1 MELIKKFN
9 YEDNKVRVV
18 EKNGEIYFVG
28 KDIANILGY
37 TNSRKALLDHV
48 DEEDKLVSRIVTA
61 GQNRNMIIINESGL
75 YSLIF
80 SSKLDKAKEFKRWV
94 TKEVLPDIRKYG
106 MYINDSFIKT
116 IIDNPQSAR
125 EEMLKYF
132 NESQRLQKVVKDL
145 EQENDMLRELENE
158 VGNLESKIELLSN
171 KPNNS
176 DWKKE
181 ANKRVRQLTSKLT
194 SIIYPNFGKAWN
206 EVYREM
212 LYSENINIKS
222 KHTRRLK
229 RMKNNNVSQS
239 EINNTTIL
247 DTIGTDVEYIDKMF
261 NAISNLE
268 QRNINSENNFN
279 EKPFYD
285 SGNFSGLLI

>member
-9 YEDNKVRVV
+9 YEDKKVRIV
-18 EKNGEIYFVG
+18 EKNGEVYFVG

-37 TNSRKALLDHV
+37 SNSRKALKDHV
-48 DEEDKLVSRIVTA
+48 DEEDKMVSRIVTS

-229 RMKNNNVSQS
+229 RMENNNVSQS

-268 QRNINSENNFN
+268 QRNINSENSFN

>member
-9 YEDNKVRVV
+9 YEDNKVRVI
-18 EKNGEIYFVG
+18 EKNGEVYFIG

-37 TNSRKALLDHV
+37 SNSRKALKDHV
-48 DEEDKLVSRIVTA
+48 DEEDKMVSRIVTS

-181 ANKRVRQLTSKLT
+181 ENKRVRQLTSKLT

-229 RMKNNNVSQS
+229 RMENNNVSQS

-268 QRNINSENNFN
+268 QRNINSENSFN

>member
-1 MELIKKFN
+1 MELIKKIN
-9 YEDNKVRVV
+9 YEDNKVRVI
-18 EKNGEIYFVG
+18 EKNGEVYFIG

-37 TNSRKALLDHV
+37 SNSRKALLDHV
-48 DEEDKLVSRIVTA
+48 DEEDKMVSRIVTS

-80 SSKLDKAKEFKRWV
+80 SSKLDKSKEFKRWV

-181 ANKRVRQLTSKLT
+181 ANKRVRQLTPKLT

-229 RMKNNNVSQS
+229 RMENNNVSQS

-261 NAISNLE
+261 NAIYNLE
-268 QRNINSENNFN
+268 QRNINSENSFN

>member
-37 TNSRKALLDHV
+37 TNSRKSLKDHV
-48 DEEDKLVSRIVTA
+48 DIEDKGVTNQYTPGGKQSLV
-61 GQNRNMIIINESGL
+61 IINESGL

-106 MYINDSFIKT
+106 MYIDDSFIKT

-158 VGNLESKIELLSN
+158 VGVLESKVELLSN

-181 ANKRVRQLTSKLT
+181 ANKRVRQLTPKLT

-229 RMKNNNVSQS
+229 RMENNNVSQS

>member
-9 YEDNKVRVV
+9 YEDNKVRVI
-18 EKNGEIYFVG
+18 EKNGEVYFIG

-37 TNSRKALLDHV
+37 SNSRKALKDHV
-48 DEEDKLVSRIVTA
+48 DEEDKMVSRIVTS

-132 NESQRLQKVVKDL
+132 NESQRLQKIVKEL
-145 EQENDMLRELENE
+145 EQENDTLRELENE
-158 VGNLESKIELLSN
+158 VVVLESKVELLSS

-181 ANKRVRQLTSKLT
+181 ANKRVRQLTPKLT

-229 RMKNNNVSQS
+229 RMENNNVSQS